1 MVFKESLFKGK
12 AARSH
17 DQFFFKNVHLL
28 LSYLIAIKILGKVI
42 NSQGPS

>member
-17 DQFFFKNVHLL
+17 DQFFLKIVHLL
-28 LSYLIAIKILGKVI
+28 LSYLIATKILGKVI
-42 NSQGPS
+42 NSQGLS